1 MFKHAVFLNPDGD
14 TLFGTPWEM
23 NFIDSYLVRSKGGDA
38 PGYSAMFGYIP
49 ELGLG
54 TVYVNKS
61 NGPLHNQVCLTLQN
75 IYMTWSAKKPT

>member
-1 MFKHAVFLNPDGD
+1 MFTHAVFLNFDGN

-23 NFIDSYLVRSKGGDA
+23 NFIDSYLVRGKGGDA

-54 TVYVNKS
+54 
-61 NGPLHNQVCLTLQN
+61 
-75 IYMTWSAKKPT
+75 M

>member
-1 MFKHAVFLNPDGD
+1 MVMYLYINMFSHVVFLNFDGN

-23 NFIDSYLVRSKGGDA
+23 NFIDSYLVRGKGGDA

-54 TVYVNKS
+54 MWE
-61 NGPLHNQVCLTLQN
+61 
-75 IYMTWSAKKPT
+75 I